1 MWEIFLG
8 RFKAPEDTIMEIALE
23 RVMEDRSSSQG
34 YADSD
39 EDRMLFQTHDPPTS
53 PIKACFFP
61 K

>member
-23 RVMEDRSSSQG
+23 RLMEDRSSSQG

-39 EDRMLFQTHDPPTS
+39 EDAVPDS
-53 PIKACFFP
+53 
-61 K
+61 

>member
-23 RVMEDRSSSQG
+23 RVMEDWPSSQG
-34 YADSD
+34 YADSS
-39 EDRMLFQTHDPPTS
+39 EDRKLFPTHDPCLS
-53 PIKACFFP
+53 PIRALFFP